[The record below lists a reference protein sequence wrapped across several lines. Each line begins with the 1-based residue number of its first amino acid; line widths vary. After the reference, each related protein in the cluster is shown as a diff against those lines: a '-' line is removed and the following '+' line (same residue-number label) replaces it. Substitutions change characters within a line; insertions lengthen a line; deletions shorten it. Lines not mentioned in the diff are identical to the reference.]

1 MQFDI
6 RSYDPASFEELLSL
20 YRSAGWVH
28 YTQNP
33 AMLRE
38 AYANSLC
45 ALAAYREG
53 ALAGAVR
60 AVGDG
65 ASILYVQDLLVR
77 PDCRRQGIGG
87 ALLRAMLARYPQVY
101 QKVLLT
107 DDREDT
113 VKFYQSLG
121 FERAARFGCTA
132 FLYGGRG
139 C

>member
-20 YRSAGWVH
+20 YQLAGWVR

-45 ALAAYREG
+45 ALTACRDG
-53 ALAGAVR
+53 TLAGAVR

-65 ASILYVQDLLVR
+65 ASILYIQDLLVR
-77 PDCRRQGIGG
+77 PSCRRQGIGG

-113 VKFYQSLG
+113 CAFYRSLG

-132 FLYGGRG
+132 FLYSGRA
-139 C
+139 